1 MPTTKPLKADRPGL
15 HPVLQGEM
23 AGLIEAL
30 DWKATPLGPTGSWP
44 TVVRMTLRIM
54 LSSAVPM
61 CLLVGR
67 TGIMIYNDAYAPI
80 AAGRHPACLG
90 TSVFDSWPEVAAFNR
105 TIMDTVLEGDTLTF
119 EDQEFVFRRN
129 GLPERVW
136 LDLDYSPLID
146 DDGNTV
152 AALAILAETTKRVRA
167 EKALARSE
175 ERLSLSLAA
184 SGIVGAWEMDP
195 TSRRVTADAR
205 FAQMFG
211 LEATEA
217 ERGLPQQHFLGRIHE
232 ADRAMMLHTL
242 DRAIAERGDLRVE
255 YRLMTP
261 DGGERWILA
270 TGKMVTDAGGGERLP
285 GVVIDITE
293 RKASEAALA
302 ASEAGFRTLADTMPQ
317 MVWSTRPDGHH
328 DYYNARWY
336 EFTGM
341 AAGSTDGAGWNGM
354 FHPDDRERAWNL
366 WHQCLAT
373 GEPYQI
379 EYRLRHVSGEYRWT
393 LGRALP
399 IRNKAGDIIRWFGTC
414 TDIHETK
421 QVAEEREI
429 VAHELSHR
437 IKNIFSVLNSI
448 ISLSARSYP
457 ELKPLAE
464 ELRQRILAMGK
475 AHDFVRPH
483 SAASR
488 PRASQSSLQSLVEL
502 LLAPH
507 VGGDDSR
514 FRFTGDDATIDDAAA
529 TPLALLFHELATN
542 AAKYGALARH
552 GGLVT
557 VEAYVE
563 DDNYRMIWKETDGI
577 TLDGPPP
584 GEGFGSRLVR
594 LSVEGQL
601 SGKIEHRWL
610 EEGLEVSLVVPM
622 AQLNRSAS
630 LHR

>member
-1 MPTTKPLKADRPGL
+1 MNGRIA
-15 HPVLQGEM
+15 
-23 AGLIEAL
+23 AL
-30 DWKATPLGPTGSWP
+30 DWAATPLGPISSWP
-44 TVVRMTLRIM
+44 AVIRMSVRIM

-61 CLLVGR
+61 CLMVGR
-67 TGIMIYNDAYAPI
+67 EGIMIYNDAYAPI

-90 TSVFDSWPEVAAFNR
+90 SSVFESWPEVAEFNR
-105 TIMDTVLEGDTLTF
+105 AVVTKVLEGDTVTF

-136 LDLDYSPLID
+136 LDLDYSPLLD
-146 DDGNTV
+146 DDGSAV

-175 ERLSLSLAA
+175 ERLSLALAA
-184 SGIVGAWEMDP
+184 SGIVGAWDMDIS
-195 TSRRVTADAR
+195 SRWITADAR
-205 FAQMFG
+205 FAQMFDIDV
-211 LEATEA
+211 ADA
-217 ERGLPQQHFLGRIHE
+217 ERGIPQARFLERIHE
-232 ADRAMMLHTL
+232 ADR
-242 DRAIAERGDLRVE
+242 DRVLKAIEQAIAERGELSVE
-255 YRLMTP
+255 YRLP
-261 DGGERWILA
+261 GLDGALRWVLA
-270 TGKMVTDAGGGERLP
+270 TGRVVGDAEGGERLP

-293 RKASEAALA
+293 RKAFEAALA

-336 EFTGM
+336 DFTGM
-341 AAGSTDGAGWNGM
+341 AEGTTDGAGWNGM

-366 WHQCLAT
+366 WHHCLAT

-379 EYRLRHVSGEYRWT
+379 EYRLRHHSGEYRWT

-421 QVAEEREI
+421 LVAEEREV

-437 IKNIFSVLNSI
+437 IKNIFSVLNGI
-448 ISLSARSYP
+448 IGLSARSYP
-457 ELKPLAE
+457 DLKPLAD
-464 ELRQRILAMGK
+464 ELRQRIVAMGK

-488 PRASQSSLQSLVEL
+488 PIANNSSLQALVTL

-507 VGGDDSR
+507 VGADAGR
-514 FRFTGDDATIDDAAA
+514 FAFEGDDAIIDDAAA
-529 TPLALLFHELATN
+529 TPLALLIHELATN
-542 AAKYGALARH
+542 AAKYGALASP
-552 GGLVT
+552 GGRVVLSSAESGDDYRLV
-557 VEAYVE
+557 
-563 DDNYRMIWKETDGI
+563 WKETGGRPLEGD
-577 TLDGPPP
+577 PQA
-584 GEGFGSRLVR
+584 EGFGSRLVK

-601 SGKIEHRWL
+601 GGKL
-610 EEGLEVSLVVPM
+610 ERNWQRDGLEVSIVVPKS
-622 AQLNRSAS
+622 QLSRSS
-630 LHR
+630 TLRR